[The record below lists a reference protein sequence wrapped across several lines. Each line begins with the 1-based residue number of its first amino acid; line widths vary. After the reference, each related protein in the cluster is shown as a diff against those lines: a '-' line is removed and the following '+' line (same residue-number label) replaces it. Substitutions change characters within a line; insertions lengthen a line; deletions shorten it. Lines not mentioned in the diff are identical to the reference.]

1 MSLVLAAVRAELLEF
16 EPIGI
21 VAAVLLRDV
30 VTVLAH
36 LARQS
41 DLWPYVSTG
50 RHVNCLFLKSLC
62 CLVAMAGL
70 EPAT

>member
-1 MSLVLAAVRAELLEF
+1 MSLVLAAVRAELLQL

-21 VAAVLLRDV
+21 VATILLRDV

-41 DLWPYVSTG
+41 DLRPYVGTG
-50 RHVNCLFLKSLC
+50 RHVNCLFLGSEI
-62 CLVAMAGL
+62 LVL
-70 EPAT
+70 VL